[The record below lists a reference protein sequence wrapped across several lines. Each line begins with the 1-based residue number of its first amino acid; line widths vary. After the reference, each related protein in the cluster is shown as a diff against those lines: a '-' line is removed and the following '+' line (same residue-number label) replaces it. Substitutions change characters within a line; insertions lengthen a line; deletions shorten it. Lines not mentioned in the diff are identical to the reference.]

1 MLEKLDPKVTEEV
14 VRFALARHGNDPEW
28 KKRIGR
34 LSFGSIAKLHLRE
47 FVKATEYKTTGGK
60 ENGEDVS
67 GDREG
72 EWVGRNLSCEVLQV
86 YEGKMGKHR
95 GTEMFRRLCKGVGR
109 TFRTGR

>member
-60 ENGEDVS
+60 ENGEDGIIEQCKTNGYSSRVCEH
-67 GDREG
+67 GTKCCDVQHIKEG
-72 EWVGRNLSCEVLQV
+72 N
-86 YEGKMGKHR
+86 K
-95 GTEMFRRLCKGVGR
+95 
-109 TFRTGR
+109 